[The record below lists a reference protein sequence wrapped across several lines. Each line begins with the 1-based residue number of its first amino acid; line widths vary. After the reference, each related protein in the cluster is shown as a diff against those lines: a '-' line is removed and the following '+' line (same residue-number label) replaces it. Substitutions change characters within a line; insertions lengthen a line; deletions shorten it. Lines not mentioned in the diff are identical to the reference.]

1 MDTSPP
7 PVVLQLS
14 LLPRGAAGVVV
25 DIVDDGMKMG
35 DESYATVARRLR
47 ELGFVPGAPV
57 KVLARMWPGN
67 EPIAVRVA
75 GATFALRRFEAE
87 KVRVAAEAPQ

>member
-1 MDTSPP
+1 MTSPEP
-7 PVVLQLS
+7 TLCKLS
-14 LLPRGAAGVVV
+14 DLERGSSGV
-25 DIVDDGMKMG
+25 IVSIADDGTAMG
-35 DESYATVARRLR
+35 DASYSTVARRLR

-87 KVRVAAEAPQ
+87 KVNIHRSGLT